1 MNFEIKEKSNH
12 KLLKNKLLYLLILS
26 LILKYIGYIQNKKST
41 LKIFIMAHKD
51 FESFRYNPV
60 YSIVVDDK
68 TFLKNKYNLNI
79 IYADKG
85 KLYKLKRAYSE
96 MSQLYYIYTLYKN
109 GNMTSDFI
117 GLNHYRRY
125 FNFTDNIPDI
135 DKIFKNHDVI
145 LGAPFFMRHG
155 MRSHF
160 CSRHI
165 CQNYNQIIDI
175 IKDIKPDYYD
185 SALQTNNLKQVY
197 FCNLF
202 IMKKKDFFDYC
213 EFMFNILFEFDRRNN
228 FTSDDD
234 VLNYTKKFYQIKNV
248 IDYPRAL
255 YQSRIQAFISERIGN
270 IFYYKKFRKA
280 KLFNFGNYKM

>member
-1 MNFEIKEKSNH
+1 
-12 KLLKNKLLYLLILS
+12 
-26 LILKYIGYIQNKKST
+26 
-41 LKIFIMAHKD
+41 
-51 FESFRYNPV
+51 
-60 YSIVVDDK
+60 
-68 TFLKNKYNLNI
+68 
-79 IYADKG
+79 
-85 KLYKLKRAYSE
+85 
-96 MSQLYYIYTLYKN
+96 
-109 GNMTSDFI
+109 MTSDYI

-145 LGAPFFMRHG
+145 LGAPVFMRHG
-155 MRSHF
+155 MRSQY

-185 SALQTNNLKQVY
+185 SALQTNNLKQIY

-202 IMKKKDFFDYC
+202 IMKKNDFFDYC

-248 IDYPRAL
+248 IDY
-255 YQSRIQAFISERIGN
+255 FIP
-270 IFYYKKFRKA
+270 FFR
-280 KLFNFGNYKM
+280 